1 MITSEN
7 SDFLLRS
14 ISFDST
20 RVVPENFVF
29 NGMGCSGEN
38 ISPELE
44 WKGAP
49 EGTMSFAITVMDPDA
64 KKAGGWRHWTVINI
78 PKEAGGLMEGAS
90 GNNGLPKGAKEL
102 KNDFNQLHYGGPCPP
117 RGDKPHRYVFTLY
130 ALRVESIDPNQDSIE
145 ETLEENCIAKTSFF
159 VNYAH

>member
-7 SDFLLRS
+7 TDFLLRS
-14 ISFDST
+14 TSFDST
-20 RVVPENFVF
+20 RVVSENFVF
-29 NGMGCSGEN
+29 NGMGCSGDN
-38 ISPELE
+38 MSPELE

-49 EGTMSFAITVMDPDA
+49 EGTMSFAVTVMDPDA
-64 KKAGGWRHWTVINI
+64 RKAGGWRHWTVINI
-78 PKEAGGLMEGAS
+78 PKDAKGLPEGAS
-90 GNNGLPKGAKEL
+90 GNDGLPEGAIEL
-102 KNDFNQLHYGGPCPP
+102 KNDFNLLHYGGPCPP

-130 ALRVESIDPNQDSIE
+130 ALRVESIDPRPDSIE

>member
-7 SDFLLRS
+7 AEFLLRS
-14 ISFDST
+14 TSFDSS

-29 NGMGCSGEN
+29 NGNGCQGEN
-38 ISPELE
+38 LSPELE

-49 EGTMSFAITVMDPDA
+49 EGTMSFAVTVMDPDS

-78 PKEAGGLMEGAS
+78 PAEATGLPEGAS
-90 GNNGLPKGAKEL
+90 GNKGLPEGAEEL
-102 KNDFNQLHYGGPCPP
+102 QNDFKMNQYGGPCPP

-130 ALRVESIDPNQDSIE
+130 ALRVESIHPSSDSIE

>member
-7 SDFLLRS
+7 ADFLLRS
-14 ISFDST
+14 TSFDST

-29 NGMGCSGEN
+29 NGMGCHGEN
-38 ISPELE
+38 LSPELE

-49 EGTMSFAITVMDPDA
+49 EGTMSFAVTVMDPDA

-78 PKEAGGLMEGAS
+78 PKDATGLPEGAS
-90 GNNGLPKGAKEL
+90 GNNGLPEGAEEL
-102 KNDFNQLHYGGPCPP
+102 MNDFKMKQYGGPCPP

-130 ALRVESIDPNQDSIE
+130 ALRTEKVHPQADTIE
-145 ETLEENCIAKTSFF
+145 ETLEENCLAKTSFF